1 MSDSSGNDSPDLSAE
16 ADAARAEQLESW
28 ERAAVAWGKR
38 ADEVRAFGMP
48 VSEWLIDR
56 LELQPGQ
63 ELLELAA
70 GPGDTGFLAAELIA
84 PGGTLI
90 SSDAAEAMLDVARGR
105 AAAMGIENVRFQRL
119 ELEWIDLPTA
129 SVDVILCR
137 WGIMLILDPAAAARE
152 ARRVL
157 RPGGGRIAL
166 SVWAAAE
173 HNPWA
178 SVPTQALVELDHIP
192 PPDRNQPGL
201 FALAA
206 PGGLRE
212 LLEGAGFGDIE
223 LETIELERAASSVA
237 AFIAQTRTMSGAFA
251 EAVNRRSESERL
263 AVEREIATLAE
274 PYTDARGAVRFPA
287 RALVAVATA

>member
-1 MSDSSGNDSPDLSAE
+1 MSADE
-16 ADAARAEQLESW
+16 ADAQRAEMLGVW
-28 ERAAVAWGKR
+28 ERAAPGWGER
-38 ADEVRAFGMP
+38 ADEQRVFGMP
-48 VSEWLIDR
+48 VSAWMIDH
-56 LELQPGQ
+56 LELHPGE

-70 GPGDTGFLAAELIA
+70 GPGDTGFMAAELIQ

-90 SSDAAEAMLDVARGR
+90 CSDAAEAMIEVARAR
-105 AAAMGIENVRFQRL
+105 AARLGIENVRFQRL
-119 ELEWIDLPTA
+119 ELEWLDLPAA
-129 SVDVILCR
+129 SVDAILCR

-178 SVPTQALVELDHIP
+178 TVPTQALVELDHIP

-223 LETIELERAASSVA
+223 VETIELERAASSVA

>member
-137 WGIMLILDPAAAARE
+137 WGIMLILDPEAAARE
-152 ARRVL
+152 TRRVL
-157 RPGGGRIAL
+157 RPGGRIA
-166 SVWAAAE
+166 VAAWDVPDR
-173 HNPWA
+173 NLWA
-178 SVPTQALVELDHIP
+178 SIPMRALITYGHVP
-192 PPDRNQPGL
+192 PPDPAQPGM

-206 PGGLRE
+206 PGRLAE
-212 LLEGAGFGDIE
+212 LLEDAGFAEVTVDAVDVVRPAPDI
-223 LETIELERAASSVA
+223 A
-237 AFIAQTRTMSGAFA
+237 AFIAESLEMSGPFRDAMA
-251 EAVNRRSESERL
+251 GLSEAEREAVE
-263 AVEREIATLAE
+263 AEIATLTE
-274 PYTDARGAVRFPA
+274 PFTAADGSVRLPG
-287 RALVAVATA
+287 RSLVAVATG

>member
-1 MSDSSGNDSPDLSAE
+1 MSADE
-16 ADAARAEQLESW
+16 ADAQRAEMLGVW
-28 ERAAVAWGKR
+28 ERAAPGWGER
-38 ADEVRAFGMP
+38 ADEQRAFGMP
-48 VSEWLIDR
+48 VSAWMIDH
-56 LELQPGQ
+56 LELHPGE
-63 ELLELAA
+63 ELLELA
-70 GPGDTGFLAAELIA
+70 
-84 PGGTLI
+84 
-90 SSDAAEAMLDVARGR
+90 
-105 AAAMGIENVRFQRL
+105 
-119 ELEWIDLPTA
+119 
-129 SVDVILCR
+129 ILCR
-137 WGIMLILDPAAAARE
+137 WGIMLVLDPAAAARE

-223 LETIELERAASSVA
+223 VETIELERAASSVA
-237 AFIAQTRTMSGAFA
+237 AFIAETRTMSGAFA